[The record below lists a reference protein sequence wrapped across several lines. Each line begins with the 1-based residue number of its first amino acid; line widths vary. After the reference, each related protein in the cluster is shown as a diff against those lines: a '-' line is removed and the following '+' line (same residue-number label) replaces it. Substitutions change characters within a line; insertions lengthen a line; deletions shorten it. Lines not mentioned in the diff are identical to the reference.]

1 MFSKKVIVKSVT
13 GLHARPGT
21 KLVELANNY
30 TSDIILVKKDGTKV
44 NAKEVFEVLA
54 ANVSC
59 GDELTVEANGTDAEM
74 ALKAVADYIET
85 CEG

>member
-1 MFSKKVIVKSVT
+1 MISKKVIVKSVT

-30 TSDIILVKKDGTKV
+30 SSDIFLVKADGTKI

-54 ANVSC
+54 ANVVC
-59 GDELTVEANGTDAEM
+59 GDELDVEATGIDAND
-74 ALKAVADYIET
+74 ACNAIANYIET
-85 CEG
+85 CEE

>member
-1 MFSKKVIVKSVT
+1 MFDKKVIVKSVT

-30 TSDIILVKKDGTKV
+30 TSEIKLVKADGTEI

-59 GDELTVEANGTDAEM
+59 GDELNVHAKGDDAEV
-74 ALKAVADYIET
+74 AGKTIADYIET
-85 CEG
+85 FEG

>member
-59 GDELTVEANGTDAEM
+59 GDELTVETNGTDAET

>member
-1 MFSKKVIVKSVT
+1 MLNKKVIVKSVT

-30 TSDIILVKKDGTKV
+30 VSEITLEKADGTKI
-44 NAKEVFEVLA
+44 NAKEVFEILS
-54 ANVSC
+54 ANINC
-59 GDELTVEANGTDAEM
+59 GDELNVIVAGDDANE
-74 ALKAVADYIET
+74 ALKAVSEYIET